1 MSGRGEAHPITPST
15 PEETRVSTTKNSSI
29 GASAGSPPGSAGR
42 GSSVR
47 AMLTRIGVGNLSL
60 VIALVLLVA
69 IIGSQ
74 DPNFFRYQNLLSIGT
89 SITVF
94 GILAVVQTLVIL
106 LGALDI
112 SVGSIAGLTSVVTA
126 MIFTGTE
133 SALLGIGAALLAGT
147 ACGLVNGLIIVYGR
161 VNAVIATLAT
171 LAAFKGLAQILS
183 GGRSQGYVGNDPV
196 FTALGRGTLLGV
208 PILIYIFVAVAA
220 VVWFVLKY
228 TDIGRNIYAIGGNPT
243 AARLS
248 GINLNRYI
256 VGVYIVVGAAAGL
269 AGVLLTARTGSGQPI
284 SGSEGLELEAI
295 TAAALGGAALT
306 GGKGTIVG
314 TGLAVVLLG
323 VLSNGLTV
331 LGVNPFWQNVAKGAL
346 LVVAVVIQQRR
357 SGQRAVGLPA

>member
-1 MSGRGEAHPITPST
+1 MTASK
-15 PEETRVSTTKNSSI
+15 ETRVSATTQPP
-29 GASAGSPPGSAGR
+29 ALRAPESPPRPKSPAR
-42 GSSVR
+42 SLF
-47 AMLTRIGVGNLSL
+47 ARIGVQNLSL
-60 VIALVLLVA
+60 VIALILLIAV
-69 IIGSQ
+69 IGWQ

-94 GILAVVQTLVIL
+94 GILAIVQTLVIL

-112 SVGSIAGLTSVVTA
+112 SVGSVAGLTSVVSAMVFTSTA
-126 MIFTGTE
+126 SSWM
-133 SALLGIGAALLAGT
+133 GIGAALAAGL

-183 GGRSQGYVGNDPV
+183 GGRSQGYTGNDPV
-196 FTALGRGTLLGV
+196 FTALGRGTFLGIPV
-208 PILIYIFVAVAA
+208 LIYLFVFIAVAA
-220 VVWFVLKY
+220 ALVLKY

-256 VGVYIVVGAAAGL
+256 VGVYVLVGTVAGL
-269 AGVLLTARTGSGQPI
+269 AGVLLTARTGSGQPV
-284 SGSEGLELEAI
+284 SGSEGLELESI

-306 GGKGTIVG
+306 GGKGTITG
-314 TGLAVVLLG
+314 TVLAVILLG

-346 LVVAVVIQQRR
+346 LVIAVVIQQRR

>member
-1 MSGRGEAHPITPST
+1 MTAAKEP
-15 PEETRVSTTKNSSI
+15 RVSTTI
-29 GASAGSPPGSAGR
+29 QPARVEEPASAAPKRPNAFR
-42 GSSVR
+42 R
-47 AMLTRIGVGNLSL
+47 ILTWIGVQNLSL
-60 VIALVLLVA
+60 IIALIVLVV

-74 DPNFFRYQNLLSIGT
+74 DPNFFRVQNLIAIGT

-94 GILAVVQTLVIL
+94 GILAIVQTLVIL

-112 SVGSIAGLTSVVTA
+112 SVGSVAGLTSVVTA
-126 MIFTGTE
+126 MIFTATGS
-133 SALLGIGAALLAGT
+133 SAAGVVAALVAGL
-147 ACGLVNGLIIVYGR
+147 ACGLLNGVIIIYGR

-171 LAAFKGLAQILS
+171 LAAYKGLAQILS
-183 GGRSQGYVGNDPV
+183 GGRSQGYTGDDSF
-196 FTALGRGTLLGV
+196 FTALARGTWLGIPV
-208 PILIYIFVAVAA
+208 LIWIFASVALVTGL
-220 VVWFVLKY
+220 VLKY

-248 GINLNRYI
+248 GMNLNRYI
-256 VGVYIVVGAAAGL
+256 IGVYIIVGTVAGL
-269 AGVLLTARTGSGQPI
+269 AGILLTARTGSGQPV

-306 GGKGTIVG
+306 GGKGTITG
-314 TGLAVVLLG
+314 TVLAVILLG

-346 LVVAVVIQQRR
+346 LVVAIVIQQRR

>member
-1 MSGRGEAHPITPST
+1 M
-15 PEETRVSTTKNSSI
+15 STTTQPARVEEPAPATPKRP
-29 GASAGSPPGSAGR
+29 SAWRRFIAW
-42 GSSVR
+42 
-47 AMLTRIGVGNLSL
+47 IGVQNLSL
-60 VIALVLLVA
+60 IIALIVLVA

-74 DPNFFRYQNLLSIGT
+74 DPNFFRVQNLIAIGT

-94 GILAVVQTLVIL
+94 GILAIVQTLVIL

-112 SVGSIAGLTSVVTA
+112 SVGSVAGLTSVVTA
-126 MIFTGTE
+126 MVFTATG
-133 SALLGIGAALLAGT
+133 SSGAGIIAALVAGL
-147 ACGLVNGLIIVYGR
+147 ACGLLNGVIIIYGR

-171 LAAFKGLAQILS
+171 LAAYKGLAQILS
-183 GGRSQGYVGNDPV
+183 GGRSQGYTGNDSV
-196 FTALGRGTLLGV
+196 FTALARGTFIGIPVLIWIFAGV
-208 PILIYIFVAVAA
+208 ALVTGL
-220 VVWFVLKY
+220 VLKY

-248 GINLNRYI
+248 GMNLNRYI
-256 VGVYIVVGAAAGL
+256 IGVYLIVGTVAGL
-269 AGVLLTARTGSGQPI
+269 AGVLLTARTGSGQPV

-306 GGKGTIVG
+306 GGKGTITG
-314 TGLAVVLLG
+314 TVLAVILLG

-346 LVVAVVIQQRR
+346 LVVAIVIQQRR